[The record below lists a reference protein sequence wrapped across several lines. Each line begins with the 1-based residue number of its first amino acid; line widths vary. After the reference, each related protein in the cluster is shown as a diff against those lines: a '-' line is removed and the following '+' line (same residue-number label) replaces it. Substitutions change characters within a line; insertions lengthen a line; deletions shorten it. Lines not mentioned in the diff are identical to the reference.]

1 MMRRHQIR
9 TMFRILFWSIYLPLL
24 IVRHAYRLTGRMIGT
39 AALRNRDSL
48 TCAACGDEV
57 SLVGRWECAWCGR
70 VFDGFA
76 FARCPG
82 RECGAIPP
90 FIECQRC
97 GLSIDNPS
105 LF

>member
-1 MMRRHQIR
+1 MMRRHQLSTIFK
-9 TMFRILFWSIYLPLL
+9 TLFWTFYLPIL
-24 IVRHAYRLTGRMIGT
+24 ITKQLYRVTGRIIGG
-39 AALRNRDSL
+39 AVLLKRDSL
-48 TCAACGDEV
+48 TCAACGDDV
-57 SLVGRWECAWCGR
+57 SLVGRWECSWCGR

-90 FIECQRC
+90 FIECQSC

>member
-1 MMRRHQIR
+1 MRRHQIR
-9 TMFRILFWSIYLPLL
+9 TMFTILYWSFYVPLL
-24 IVRHAYRLTGRMIGT
+24 ITKHVYRLTGRMIGA

-48 TCAACGDEV
+48 TCTACGDEV
-57 SLVGRWECAWCGR
+57 SLVGRWECSWCGR

-76 FARCPG
+76 FAQCPG

-90 FIECQRC
+90 FIECQGC

>member
-1 MMRRHQIR
+1 MRRHHIS
-9 TMFRILFWSIYLPLL
+9 TMFKVVFWSLYLPFK
-24 IVRHAYRLTGRMIGT
+24 ITTYVYRMTGRIVG
-39 AALRNRDSL
+39 AAMLHNRDWL
-48 TCAACGDEV
+48 ICPACGDEI
-57 SLVGRWECAWCGR
+57 SLVGRWECGWCGR

-82 RECGAIPP
+82 RECGAVPP

-97 GLSIDNPS
+97 GLSVNNPS